1 MVYFEGFTFRYCKY
15 LIFRFLVRWWSLD
28 VSFNGTLENDSTKRL
43 NFFCQIEN
51 SRHRDFFIQKGKEL
65 WGKLLCS
72 RCLELDRGDLVPVV
86 KDHPST
92 WKKRDPPYLVS
103 PCLHLVT
110 YRRQW
115 LMTKLA
121 LVARWFLRS
130 FTLAIPEFF
139 RLRVRSLRFSA
150 SHCILK
156 KGKSF
161 RCISLRYPDAGGSR
175 GCPGKT
181 VGDHPP
187 TALHGGAPGQKFRVP
202 KGRQIGTLFGSSF
215 DTSPWMM
222 QMNWH

>member
-1 MVYFEGFTFRYCKY
+1 MSGIGSRRLSASCQGPSIHLEKTGSTVFG
-15 LIFRFLVRWWSLD
+15 LPMSPPLD
-28 VSFNGTLENDSTKRL
+28 VQETMADDQVGFGGQVLS
-43 NFFCQIEN
+43 QIF
-51 SRHRDFFIQKGKEL
+51 HFGYTGI
-65 WGKLLCS
+65 
-72 RCLELDRGDLVPVV
+72 
-86 KDHPST
+86 
-92 WKKRDPPYLVS
+92 
-103 PCLHLVT
+103 
-110 YRRQW
+110 
-115 LMTKLA
+115 
-121 LVARWFLRS
+121 
-130 FTLAIPEFF
+130 F

-202 KGRQIGTLFGSSF
+202 KGRQISSF
-215 DTSPWMM
+215 DTSPWMI